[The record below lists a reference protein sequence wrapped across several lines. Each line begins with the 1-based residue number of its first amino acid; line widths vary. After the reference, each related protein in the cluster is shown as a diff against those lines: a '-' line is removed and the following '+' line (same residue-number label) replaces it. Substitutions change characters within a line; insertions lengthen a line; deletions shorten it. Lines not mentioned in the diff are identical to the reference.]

1 MFTNNSSTTTT
12 QLDIF
17 ERFCDPTSFAAM
29 VSRLMVTEIRRR
41 ASNKTTESASMA
53 IVEFLEISPTVVSSS
68 GGGPGSNSTDSRRR
82 GWILL
87 STLNILVSFNS
98 THLVSVMTAN
108 SLASTLVK
116 CLYLF
121 FDLPPCSD
129 DDEDNDKSADDK
141 AITTTTATEP
151 DYLSNRERRA
161 LLQKVFS
168 QLLTRL
174 CAAPS
179 ALTDL
184 TKKDD
189 LSLLFNAITSW
200 CPEHNGVWRGTAA
213 DVIITMARHGNIN
226 VEYLHNKGCV
236 GLLVENIQRIVEL
249 GSAASHQITTMFRTF
264 ITFLLEY
271 VQSAVNNQVAVLLED
286 FSAAFGYQF
295 FVDFA
300 LRLEQQL
307 KEEENEGGDEPLV
320 EMLSLAAQ
328 FTKVGVAPLKTRP
341 LSVNQVF
348 IIENFS
354 LPRTPSGS
362 SAGALTGAIRNL
374 KAFNILSSLW
384 ARARTDRLQEL
395 ILETVL
401 SIYREEKANY
411 FLLEGQNTLSSFAER
426 LEERSGRVQA
436 TYYRLL
442 EYVVFELNYVPCK
455 ELITVGMVLKNS
467 PFTKQ
472 NQQPSESNEQQL
484 KQSAD
489 SIVLCLRCLG
499 RILKHNVIF
508 RDVFREVGLLDI
520 LCSLYSAVIQGVTGS
535 SNGNDQSPQQQ
546 PAMPSDDKHTEL
558 YHLILGEL
566 LELLIGVLAGP
577 HAANCT
583 IFHECAASKA
593 TFSLI
598 SQPATSLPAK
608 ALRKRAFTLVQQLVL
623 SPVGEDSLSSL
634 LVLLHRDQATMSSPA
649 EAFSLKLSVLKS
661 LLVVL
666 SENHRI
672 RALFRKI
679 GGFVSVISVIV
690 HMENCLNGAPYQID
704 PRRVW
709 NLLRYLISD
718 HF

>member
-307 KEEENEGGDEPLV
+307 KEEENEGGDEPLA